1 MTANANCNDIID
13 TNFEMQI
20 DHFLMKLNMT
30 KDRKLISLNANLVTP
45 LF

>member
-20 DHFLMKLNMT
+20 YHFLMKLNIT
-30 KDRKLISLNANLVTP
+30 KDRKLIGLNANFVTP